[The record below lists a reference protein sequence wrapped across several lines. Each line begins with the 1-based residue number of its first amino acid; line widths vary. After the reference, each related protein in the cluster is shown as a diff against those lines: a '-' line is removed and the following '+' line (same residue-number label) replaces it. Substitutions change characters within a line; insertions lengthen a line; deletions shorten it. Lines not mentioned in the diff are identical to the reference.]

1 MTADRPNT
9 PGFDFH
15 LDIKFTVTKNG
26 KRRATYFSRRALRW
40 LPVPVANADLFVA
53 QGLATEYRR
62 IKEAA

>member
-9 PGFDFH
+9 PGFNIH
-15 LDIKFTVTKNG
+15 LDIKFIVTKNG

>member
-1 MTADRPNT
+1 MNTDRPNT
-9 PGFDFH
+9 PGFNIH
-15 LDIKFTVTKNG
+15 LDIKFIVTKNG

-62 IKEAA
+62 IVEI